1 MTRSPT
7 DKCPNGKEKDATNVE
22 DKRNII
28 LATLLAA
35 LILFG
40 WPYVTDYFL
49 PTPPASASATPATAP
64 GTVPAASP
72 AGAPAPAANPAASAG
87 PVPVARAVASG
98 ARVPIATPRLA
109 GSINL
114 TGARIDDLVL
124 VDYKQTIARDSE
136 PVRLFAPGNTSSPYF
151 AGVGW
156 SGAGLAAPTADTV
169 WIAPAGA
176 RLTPTTPVTLT
187 HDNGAG
193 QTFTITISV
202 DANYMFSVAQR
213 VTNNGTAPV
222 AVRPYAF
229 LTRKGLSPDPDTWT
243 INTGAMGVFNDSAA
257 WFNDDE
263 LSEVP
268 ASTRGGWIGFTDH
281 FWLGA
286 IIPSQDATVA
296 TSVRNASGGLYQADF
311 ASSEAVLAAGASRTT
326 QSRIFAGAKE
336 TSLLDDYTEAGIP
349 LFDRATDWG
358 WFGAIAK
365 PIFYLLDW
373 LFRMIGNFGFAIMAL
388 TLIIRLLMFPIA
400 QKQFTSMAQ
409 MRVLQPKLKALQE
422 KYAEDK
428 PRLQQEMMNLYKT
441 EKVNPLAGCLPILIQ
456 IPIFYALYKCLML
469 TVEMRHQPFIGW
481 LRDLSAPDPASL
493 ITLFAQWDIALP
505 AFLGIGVMAVLL
517 GLTMWAQFKL
527 NPPPTDPVQQ
537 QVFALMPWMLMFIM
551 APFASGLLLYWITNN
566 ILTIGQQ
573 KLLYSRFPA
582 MKEAMATK

>member
-1 MTRSPT
+1 M
-7 DKCPNGKEKDATNVE
+7 KDAHNVE

-49 PTPPASASATPATAP
+49 PAQPGATATGPAATPAAAPAAP
-64 GTVPAASP
+64 GTVPA
-72 AGAPAPAANPAASAG
+72 PAPAGGAPTAAAAPAAATG
-87 PVPVARAVASG
+87 PIPVARALAAST
-98 ARVPIATPRLA
+98 RIPIETPRIA

-124 VDYKQTIARDSE
+124 VDYKQTIARDAP
-136 PVRLFAPGNTSSPYF
+136 PVRLFAPGGTNAPYF

-156 SGAGLAAPTADTV
+156 SGTGLAAPTADTV
-169 WIAPAGA
+169 WTAPAGA

-202 DANYMFSVAQR
+202 DANYMFSIAQR
-213 VTNNGTAPV
+213 VTNSGAAPV

-229 LTRKGLSPDPDTWT
+229 LTRKGTSPDPDTWT

-257 WFNDDE
+257 WFNNDDIDE
-263 LSEVP
+263 APNATLNT
-268 ASTRGGWIGFTDH
+268 ATRGGWVGFTDH

-286 IIPSQDATVA
+286 IIPAQDSNVT
-296 TSVRNASGGLYQADF
+296 TSFRRAAGGLYQADY
-311 ASSEAVLAAGASRTT
+311 AANETVLAAGASRTT

-505 AFLGIGVMAVLL
+505 AFLGIGVLAVLL

-582 MKEAMATK
+582 MKEAMAAK